1 MSSIDKAK
9 KQAKRLLD
17 LAKTESP
24 NKEEVSLHLPNLNSA
39 FEAISKMNGYP
50 NWHDYR
56 INLERTDML
65 SHKLNKSD
73 ARKKEKAL
81 LENKEYFLQD
91 IPLITVDRIK
101 NPKAISYSE
110 KKHIPITIG
119 YNGNRGSK
127 KTSGWL
133 LNQYPFY
140 IQGDT
145 GAGKVETLLSFADE
159 YLKNN
164 EGLIYFDLEGQTN
177 LYRKLF
183 SFAKKIDRIQDLYA
197 FYLHDKKYKAK
208 GSTTHT
214 IDPIN
219 PMSQCPDYFENVFG
233 KEIGAVIHSVLKT
246 IHDDNKLLTV
256 HSLPAFLM
264 LKNILTWGDK
274 GLPAAEKYLKQIG
287 YKDEISD
294 DVLERHMMLSEQA
307 YTVIKQLIE
316 FEHCF
321 SHEPNID
328 LMKIFQER
336 KVLIMIINDTL
347 MYNSKDIV
355 GPLKCLYQGI
365 LSMDKYLSDAGCG
378 HCQNI
383 IFDNCSQYLNE
394 EREINNISII
404 KNSRNNYILSDYTL
418 QSETK
423 NMSSLIEISKTFASM
438 KVNGR
443 RISIPLCVKLDAV
456 NNMPNLSPIFYA
468 NNNINREGYDK
479 YHLYNMKEGEMY
491 IFCNNYH
498 VIEDKKVINNSHK
511 YYIEKITAIY
521 HYQDVDEYVYLVKH
535 DY

>member
-17 LAKTESP
+17 FAKTKSP
-24 NKEEVSLHLPNLNSA
+24 NNGEVSLPLPNLNSA
-39 FEAISKMNGYP
+39 FEAISKINGHQ

-56 INLERTDML
+56 LNLERSDML

-73 ARKKEKAL
+73 ARKKEKVL
-81 LENKEYFLQD
+81 FENKEYFLQD
-91 IPLITVDRIK
+91 TPLTTVNRTLKSK
-101 NPKAISYSE
+101 NISYVE
-110 KKHIPITIG
+110 RDHVPIVIG
-119 YNGNRGSK
+119 RNGNRSSK
-127 KTSGWL
+127 KASGWI

-145 GAGKVETLLSFADE
+145 GAGKVETLLSFSDE
-159 YLKNN
+159 YLKNK
-164 EGLIYFDLEGQTN
+164 EGLIYFDSEGQTH
-177 LYRKLF
+177 LYGKLF
-183 SFAKKIDRIQDLYA
+183 SFAKKADRIQDLYG
-197 FYLHDKKYKAK
+197 FYLHSKENKTK

-233 KEIGAVIHSVLKT
+233 KEIGAVIHSILKT
-246 IHDDNKLLTV
+246 VHDEDKFLTV

-264 LKNILTWGDK
+264 LKNIIAWNDK
-274 GLPAAEKYLKQIG
+274 GLSEVEKYLKQIG

-294 DVLERHMMLSEQA
+294 DVLEKHMIFCEQA

-328 LMKIFQER
+328 LMKIFIER
-336 KVLIMIINDTL
+336 KALIVIIDNALTYTSKDTL
-347 MYNSKDIV
+347 

-365 LSMDKYLSDAGCG
+365 LSMDKYLLDTGYG

-383 IFDNCSQYLNE
+383 IFNNCSQYLNE

-468 NNNINREGYDK
+468 NENINKEGYDK
-479 YHLYNMKEGEMY
+479 YHLHNMKEGEIY

-498 VIEDKKVINNSHK
+498 TSEDKKIINNSYK

-521 HYQDVDEYVYLVKH
+521 HHQSIDGYVYLVKH